1 MLRSSF
7 KWNSDISSF
16 GSAKAMTSLRV
27 AAALHQAAATI
38 TVSQREHGA
47 TVVLGFMWNLLA
59 GRLARSGFV
68 LRNANKC
75 YVVRIN
81 HKTKMNGDLVAS
93 LRCQRCH
100 NRNILWT
107 VNTTSAS
114 FYQPFANSLLG
125 ILVLRCK
132 GWKEYDLERGGKVS
146 LRIIICHIEFIV
158 EKGGKWILPLHSR
171 ILFRFESDYILETS
185 CDLAIKRWTKIG
197 HLWSMAIV
205 RVDLSEKGRF
215 LE

>member
-68 LRNANKC
+68 LRNVNKC

-100 NRNILWT
+100 NRNIL
-107 VNTTSAS
+107 
-114 FYQPFANSLLG
+114 
-125 ILVLRCK
+125 
-132 GWKEYDLERGGKVS
+132 
-146 LRIIICHIEFIV
+146 
-158 EKGGKWILPLHSR
+158 
-171 ILFRFESDYILETS
+171 
-185 CDLAIKRWTKIG
+185 
-197 HLWSMAIV
+197 
-205 RVDLSEKGRF
+205 
-215 LE
+215 